1 MRRKIILLKRIKLGF
16 LMISVKFIFWKITR
30 INLFVENEKNDKKK
44 FVKVYRSMEF
54 TYLAV
59 DFPVSSLYKAS

>member
-1 MRRKIILLKRIKLGF
+1 MRK
-16 LMISVKFIFWKITR
+16 MI
-30 INLFVENEKNDKKK
+30 KKK